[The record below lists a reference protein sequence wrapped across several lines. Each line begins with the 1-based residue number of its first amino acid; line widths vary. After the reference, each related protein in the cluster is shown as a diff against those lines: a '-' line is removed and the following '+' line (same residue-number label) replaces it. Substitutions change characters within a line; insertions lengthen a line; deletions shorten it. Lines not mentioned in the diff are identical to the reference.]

1 MPQWHKVLYLED
13 SFSSGVDT
21 NAQNGSNENK
31 TAFWKP
37 CIPSIFGSGMNMP
50 SLFFTFNLVHRKEP
64 VKPVKM
70 YSFRKIPWQQARQSC
85 SFPTVLILG
94 KHRIS
99 HVKSLSENE
108 VMGYLRPCCQ
118 LVSVNVPQASLEY
131 KCNGTIE
138 SKTKASFH
146 PWACYGAQL

>member
-1 MPQWHKVLYLED
+1 
-13 SFSSGVDT
+13 
-21 NAQNGSNENK
+21 
-31 TAFWKP
+31 
-37 CIPSIFGSGMNMP
+37 MP
-50 SLFFTFNLVHRKEP
+50 SLFFTFNLVNRKKP

-94 KHRIS
+94 KHRKS

-108 VMGYLRPCCQ
+108 GMGCLRPCCQ
-118 LVSVNVPQASLEY
+118 LVSVNVPQASIEY

-138 SKTKASFH
+138 SKTKPVSTLGLVMVLSCNAGSCSICRG
-146 PWACYGAQL
+146 WVNEGSKAAQSL